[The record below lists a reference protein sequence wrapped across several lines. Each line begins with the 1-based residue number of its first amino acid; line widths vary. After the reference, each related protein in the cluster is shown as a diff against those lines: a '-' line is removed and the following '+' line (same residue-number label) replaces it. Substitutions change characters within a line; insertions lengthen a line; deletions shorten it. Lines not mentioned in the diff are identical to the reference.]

1 MTISA
6 KVKNRTIIL
15 PPDVEIDD
23 GETVSVIINDKK
35 EVPTDPIWDPA
46 NWLDEADLV
55 VDSVKQAERSHKNLP
70 RKSGNWKGLLTVPDD
85 FNEPLDDFKDYME

>member
-46 NWLDEADLV
+46 NWLDEADLEISSIDDPRV
-55 VDSVKQAERSHKNLP
+55 AKNHGP
-70 RKSGNWKGLLTVPDD
+70 RKAGSSKGLFEVPDD
-85 FNEPLDDFKDYME
+85 FDEPLDDFKDYVP